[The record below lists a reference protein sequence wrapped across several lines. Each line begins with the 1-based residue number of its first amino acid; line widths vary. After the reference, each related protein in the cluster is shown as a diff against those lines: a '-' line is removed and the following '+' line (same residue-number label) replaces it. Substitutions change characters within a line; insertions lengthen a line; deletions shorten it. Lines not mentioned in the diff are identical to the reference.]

1 MFLAFKNG
9 VKTIQTAGYNGAP
22 TVLSKNS
29 DFYGIPR
36 LKSNATFERLS
47 TQIWPKKNERRMTV
61 QLSYVIVYIK
71 TWQWGIFYGF
81 RISPCF
87 IFDSNSGWKKEGVG
101 ADLWISCVLVT
112 NLSRRISSFLPS
124 SHLKRGEIEE
134 AINSKSLH
142 FSQLVWPT
150 ESATLVP

>member
-1 MFLAFKNG
+1 MRLWNAFDSNLVEKKWETDDCPIIICYSLHKNLTMGDFLRFH
-9 VKTIQTAGYNGAP
+9 I
-22 TVLSKNS
+22 
-29 DFYGIPR
+29 
-36 LKSNATFERLS
+36 
-47 TQIWPKKNERRMTV
+47 
-61 QLSYVIVYIK
+61 
-71 TWQWGIFYGF
+71 F

-87 IFDSNSGWKKEGVG
+87 CFSLFKLWMKKEGVG

-142 FSQLVWPT
+142 FSQLVWPDWECNT
-150 ESATLVP
+150 CSLKGQMSHNSSFTA